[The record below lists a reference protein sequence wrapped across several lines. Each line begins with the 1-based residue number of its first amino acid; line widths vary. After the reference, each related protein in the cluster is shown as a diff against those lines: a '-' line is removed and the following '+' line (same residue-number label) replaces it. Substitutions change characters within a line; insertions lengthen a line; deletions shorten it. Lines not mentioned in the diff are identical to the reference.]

1 MDKKPNRKTKKA
13 MKQAIK
19 NKTIKAKSLR
29 EFFQKLNQKLIVPFL
44 VKRKLKN
51 TFLISF
57 KM

>member
-29 EFFQKLNQKLIVPFL
+29 EFFQKLNQK
-44 VKRKLKN
+44 
-51 TFLISF
+51 
-57 KM
+57 